1 LIAGGEADAAQ
12 QKRRVALGKENRPTV
27 EARVCHAIR
36 LLAQGQP
43 ADDVA
48 RAIHVLPK
56 TLAAWQDNADF
67 QALLACMR
75 ENGRLRAA
83 LDRLEALTPDAIE
96 ALHRALEGEND
107 RVAVQAAREVLDRV
121 GLIRRTEIERDESSE
136 KVIRVEYKTPDGKP
150 FSAPPWSE
158 RNPIA
163 SGALQSG
170 GVRET
175 LRQDGDGQDA
185 DD

>member
-1 LIAGGEADAAQ
+1 M
-12 QKRRVALGKENRPTV
+12 GKVNRPTL
-27 EARVCHAIR
+27 EARVCRAIR

-43 ADDVA
+43 ADEVA

-67 QALLACMR
+67 QTLLACMR

-83 LDRLEALTPDAIE
+83 LDRLEALTPDAVE
-96 ALHRALEGEND
+96 ALHRALEGDDD

-121 GLIRRTEIERDESSE
+121 GLIRRTGIERDEPSE

-150 FSAPPWSE
+150 FSAPPWAE
-158 RNPIA
+158 RNPITPR
-163 SGALQSG
+163 ALQSG
-170 GVRET
+170 SVREA
-175 LRQDGDGQDA
+175 LRKDGDGQDS
-185 DD
+185 DN

>member
-1 LIAGGEADAAQ
+1 
-12 QKRRVALGKENRPTV
+12 VGKENRPTV
-27 EARVCHAIR
+27 EARVCRAIR

-48 RAIHVLPK
+48 RAIRVLPR

-67 QALLACMR
+67 QVLLACIR
-75 ENGRLRAA
+75 ENGQLRAA
-83 LDRLEALTPDAIE
+83 LDRLEALTPDAID
-96 ALHRALEGEND
+96 ALHRALEGDND

-121 GLIRRTEIERDESSE
+121 GLIRRTKVERDEPSE

-150 FSAPPWSE
+150 FSAPPWAE
-158 RNPIA
+158 RNPITP
-163 SGALQSG
+163 GALQSG
-170 GVRET
+170 SVRET
-175 LRQDGDGQDA
+175 LRQDGDGQDS